1 MSLTWSFAF
10 GTETP
15 TQLRDEMGFG
25 VSSLTSILSDS
36 AITYTYAGSPTRYS
50 LRIQY
55 YNYIILP
62 LPVFS
67 LQGWVSAAYYNTG
80 AHLDGTY
87 PIKVTA
93 GNGKYI
99 AVYMASAASNTF
111 HLLVDNVFISAFTMS
126 LNAWNVLALQYDMA
140 DVSGDWTGD
149 VFLNGVSVA
158 SGLNYGGV
166 QTTGNILLAGF
177 STGTQSTYLG
187 QIILYD
193 SLSDLGGDNQKF
205 VTRCA
210 PSADDAGQTSAGW
223 VPTGGPPTNFGA
235 SGGDPLNLAT
245 YSLEATPVSGDAVVT
260 SVDLSTALGI
270 TAGIVSACTGHTYS
284 SGTAFQGQSHVGI
297 NGAAYS
303 AGNIVSPVSTDQSYS
318 YSTVTA
324 ALTGTSLIDCKYEIV

>member
-1 MSLTWSFAF
+1 VNIA
-10 GTETP
+10 
-15 TQLRDEMGFG
+15 
-25 VSSLTSILSDS
+25 V
-36 AITYTYAGSPTRYS
+36 
-50 LRIQY
+50 
-55 YNYIILP
+55 YNEGLH
-62 LPVFS
+62 S
-67 LQGWVSAAYYNTG
+67 T
-80 AHLDGTY
+80 GTY

-99 AVYMASAASNTF
+99 AIYMASAASNTF
-111 HLLVDNVFISAFTMS
+111 HLLVDNVFISAFTVS
-126 LNAWNVLALQYDMA
+126 LNAWNVLALKYDMA
-140 DVSGDWTGD
+140 AASGDWAGE

-158 SGLNYGGV
+158 SGVNYGGV
-166 QTTGNILLAGF
+166 QTTGNIKLGGF
-177 STGTQSTYLG
+177 SNGTKSTYIG

-223 VPTGGPPTNFGA
+223 APVGAASNYAA
-235 SGGDPLNLAT
+235 SGTDPLDLAK

-270 TAGIVSACTGHTYS
+270 TAGIVAGCTGHTYS
-284 SGTAFQGQSHVGI
+284 SGTAFQAQSHVGI

-318 YSTVTA
+318 YSTVTS
-324 ALTGTSLIDCKYEIV
+324 ALTGGSLIDCKYEIV